1 VRHLLLIC
9 GAVNFIDAS
18 ALETLEAMLQEL
30 RDAGADLWLAEVKGP
45 VMDRLLA
52 IGFVDTLGHDHVFLS
67 THQAMNA
74 LSCV

>member
-1 VRHLLLIC
+1 LIC

-18 ALETLEAMLQEL
+18 ALETLESMLQEL

-52 IGFVDTLGHDHVFLS
+52 IGFIDELGHDHVFLS

-74 LSCV
+74 LSCA